1 MTLTPT
7 TAPLAELL
15 IWQPAACTPDDSTTV
30 LTHYPVTADSELN
43 EPVWPGY
50 LLCDKG
56 PWFTA
61 EGIPIPPPAHWA
73 DMPAGPQTTDEPP
86 PTPAENL
93 ADVARQLVAYA
104 SSVGLV
110 LTIEQR
116 PLQPLAQGH
125 FETVVSVR
133 EARPYPANTLQA

>member
-30 LTHYPVTADSELN
+30 LTHHPAEDVS

-50 LLCDKG
+50 LSGDVG
-56 PWFTA
+56 SWRSA
-61 EGIPIPPPAHWA
+61 DVIPNPPPPYWA
-73 DMPAGPQTTDEPP
+73 DMPIGPQIIGEPP

-104 SSVGLV
+104 GSVGLV
-110 LTIEQR
+110 LTIEQM
-116 PLQPLAQGH
+116 PLKPLAQGPSA
-125 FETVVSVR
+125 TVVSVR
-133 EARPYPANTLQA
+133 EARPYPAATEQA